1 MRNLIIVLLPILL
14 LLTGCPSEPV
24 CGDDDCITCCCDG
37 TCSDSTGSGTC
48 SHHDGVC
55 DEEDSQTSTMD
66 SANLSVEQMKLI
78 MIIYFILNI
87 TLYIQYEFKKLS
99 SDYYLRTIQM
109 YGIIITRK
117 NRDERYNSLLEESD
131 QESDDVLEDDV
142 DYSLDN

>member
-14 LLTGCPSEPV
+14 LLTGCPAE

-66 SANLSVEQMKLI
+66 SANLSVE
-78 MIIYFILNI
+78 
-87 TLYIQYEFKKLS
+87 
-99 SDYYLRTIQM
+99 
-109 YGIIITRK
+109 
-117 NRDERYNSLLEESD
+117 
-131 QESDDVLEDDV
+131 
-142 DYSLDN
+142 